1 MDLFSMIRYY
11 LIILVVLFF
20 YMYQNNKDWYK
31 NKFIYYSVTVYIPF
45 FIFTMMLL
53 KF

>member
-11 LIILVVLFF
+11 LIILVAFF
-20 YMYQNNKDWYK
+20 MYMYHTNKDWYS
-31 NKFIYYSVTVYIPF
+31 NKFIYYSATVYVPF